1 MSGDQMLTIEE
12 AMKELQIKRDELKE
26 LLRQNSLRY
35 ILDEGT
41 IKIPKMA
48 IMALKLERMTS
59 STQQFAQVKR
69 TRRKKETSLI
79 DMSSQKMLTLDE
91 TMSKLQVDR
100 SKLDALIAAKKLRTV
115 MVGDEC
121 KIPLMSVQALQ
132 IQNTLDVPLSQPRKL
147 EKKKSLVRRVY

>member
-12 AMKELQIKRDELKE
+12 AMKELQIKREDLKE

-59 STQQFAQVKR
+59 STQQFSQVKR
-69 TRRKKETSLI
+69 ARRKKETSLI
-79 DMSSQKMLTLDE
+79 DMSSQKTVTVEEAMLT
-91 TMSKLQVDR
+91 LQVDR
-100 SKLDALIAAKKLRTV
+100 AKIDELITSKKLRTLSA
-115 MVGDEC
+115 GDEV
-121 KIPLMSVQALQ
+121 KILQISVQALQ
-132 IQNTLDVPLSQPRKL
+132 IQNALVSPPGQVHKL
-147 EKKKSLVRRVY
+147 EKKRPPIRRVY